1 MSKQQDQSIPQYGG
15 ESGLPPS
22 PSKAS
27 RHPEP
32 SMVSKLLRGF
42 KLNQYAGKLS
52 DCGYGQDIFKLSF
65 LSHREREDLMSTLHL
80 LPGHKERMTNL
91 FKIVEQLNPK
101 PTIRKTLLNAQKQ
114 YMKVPNQSDTRSNVN
129 S

>member
-22 PSKAS
+22 PTKVSKDS
-27 RHPEP
+27 QP

-42 KLNQYAGKLS
+42 KLNQYASKMS
-52 DCGYGQDIFKLSF
+52 DFGYSQDIFKLTF

-80 LPGHKERMTNL
+80 LPGHRERMTNL

-114 YMKVPNQSDTRSNVN
+114 YIKIPNQSDTRSNVN